1 MRFKI
6 FLLSSVFTTILI
18 SAFCQ
23 PQSLSNLRSKTITT
37 SPRQTL
43 DSLTIIPT
51 SIEIFRLSGKRLDTS
66 YYKIYNTD
74 LYWQK
79 SIDSIVIIRY
89 RVFPYNLGKTYVRLD
104 TTQAVKT
111 EDGQIVFN
119 YNPYSERQESL
130 LDFKGLDYNGSFAR
144 GISFGNNQDL
154 VLNSS
159 FNLQLAGDI
168 GEGIEILAAISDE
181 NIPIQPEGNTQQLQE
196 FDRIFIQLKKKNNKL
211 IAGDY
216 DLQRPNS
223 YFMNYFKR
231 LQGATFSNQSTLG
244 KGKLNTSASIAVS
257 RGQFTRNQ
265 IQQLEGNQ
273 GPYKLLGAQG
283 EQFIIVL
290 AGTEKVFLD
299 GQLMQ
304 RGIEYDYV
312 VDYNRGEII
321 FTNKRLITKDSRI
334 IIEFEYSDQSYLRS
348 FYAINTEYQQ
358 DKFRLYANIFNQA
371 DSRTSTGG
379 QDLSADQKRILSESG
394 DQTAL
399 FNSIDTSSFTS
410 TQVLYKLEERLLPCG
425 MADSILVYSTNP
437 DSAQYTAQFSFV
449 GIGRGNY
456 ILDNEQIANERVYRF
471 VGRNQFCQPQGD
483 YEPVIQL
490 LAPKQQQL
498 ITVGGEYKLSKT
510 SNLQTEVAISRNDQN
525 RFSRL
530 DAGDDAGLA
539 AFTTFNKQFKL
550 DSLWTLDANVSYEF
564 VQKTFQ
570 PLNPYRNPEF
580 LRDWSLTN
588 VQGFGTVE
596 KATENL
602 GSAGFS
608 LKKTFP
614 FREASARRNTSLR
627 DSLPFR
633 AVDAGGDS
641 LSRNNRTESTGNFI
655 LQYRFSGFT
664 RESLYNGNRH
674 FAKLYLNRA
683 GFEFDAEGSLLLADA
698 TDERSRFFRPHIS
711 LTKTFPK
718 LNNWKIGIQ
727 GEREQN
733 SRFETANDTL
743 TNASFYYNVYRAFLE
758 SPITEKFS
766 FGASLRQRE
775 DFAPL
780 GGDFIKSTV
789 ANEANVNGNWNIKRT
804 LQLAGNFT
812 YRKLRLLNNLLISE
826 QSSDSETFLGRT
838 DVNFTLWKGALRAN
852 NTYELGSGQEPRLE
866 FTFVRVRQGEGTHI
880 WLDSLYNNDGVI
892 QPNEMEIAPFQDL
905 ADFVRVNTFTNQYIR
920 TNYVNLNS
928 SLQFTPKAVWFNQKG
943 FRNFASKFSTQS
955 TLTINRK
962 TQDSDDISAWNP
974 FQLDIA
980 DTSLVSVSS
989 NIRNILFFNRA
1000 DPKYDLQIG
1009 NTSLSNKFVQTSGF
1023 ESRRNTERFF
1033 RSRVNASRSISLQF
1047 NLAQGARFSD
1057 SEFFDNRDYN
1067 ITYWNAEP
1075 QFTYL
1080 PSQSFRTILSYKYQ
1094 SDRNTLGETP
1104 ESSNQHNL
1112 TVEMTYNRTASTSL
1126 RLRASLVDIAFNG
1139 NPSSPVGFAILNGL
1153 QPGNNYLWNL
1163 SLDRQ
1168 LSKNLRLN
1176 LSYEGRKTGEARVV
1190 HVGRAQ
1196 VAAVF

>member
-1 MRFKI
+1 MKRV
-6 FLLSSVFTTILI
+6 LLQIILLC
-18 SAFCQ
+18 SLFPFAAAQ
-23 PQSLSNLRSKTITT
+23 QSLSNLRSKTIDTA
-37 SPRQTL
+37 PRQTL
-43 DSLTIIPT
+43 DSLTIIPN
-51 SIEIFRLSGKRLDTS
+51 SLEIFRLSGERLDTS
-66 YYKIYNTD
+66 FYTIYNTD
-74 LYWQK
+74 IHWRK
-79 SIDSIVIIRY
+79 PVDSLLIVRY

-104 TTQAVKT
+104 TTKAIQT
-111 EDGQIVFN
+111 EDGQIVFE
-119 YNPYSERQESL
+119 YNPYAENQENL

-168 GEGIEILAAISDE
+168 GEGIQILAAISDE
-181 NIPIQPEGNTQQLQE
+181 NIPIQPEGNTRQLQE
-196 FDRIFIQLKKKNNKL
+196 FDRIFIQLTKNNNKL

-231 LQGATFSNQSTLG
+231 LQGATFSNQSNIG
-244 KGKLNTSASIAVS
+244 KGKLNTSASVAIS
-257 RGQFTRNQ
+257 RGQFARNQ
-265 IQQLEGNQ
+265 IQQQEGNQ
-273 GPYKLLGAQG
+273 GPYKLLGSQG

-290 AGTEKVFLD
+290 AGTEKVWLD
-299 GQLMQ
+299 GQLLQ
-304 RGIEYDYV
+304 RGIEYDYII
-312 VDYNRGEII
+312 DYNRGEIT

-334 IIEFEYSDQSYLRS
+334 IIEFEYSDQNYLRS
-348 FYAINTEYQQ
+348 FYAVNTEYQQ
-358 DKFRLYANIFNQA
+358 GNFRLYGNIFNQA

-379 QDLSADQKRILSESG
+379 QNLSDAQKRLLIERG
-394 DQTAL
+394 DSIAL
-399 FNSIDTSSFTS
+399 FPSFDTLSFSPTR
-410 TQVLYKLEERLLPCG
+410 VLYKLEPVITSCITF
-425 MADSILVYSTNP
+425 DSVLIYSTNP
-437 DSAQYTAQFSFV
+437 DSAQYTARFSFV
-449 GIGRGNY
+449 GAGNGNY
-456 ILDNEQIANERVYRF
+456 VLDNEQIANERVYRF
-471 VGRNQFCQPQGD
+471 VEPDPITCQPRGD
-483 YEPVIQL
+483 YAPVTQL
-490 LAPKQQQL
+490 LAPRQQQL
-498 ITVGGEYKLSKT
+498 ITVGGEYKMSKT
-510 SNLQTEVAISRNDQN
+510 SALQTEVALSRNDLN
-525 RFSRL
+525 RFSSL
-530 DAGDDAGLA
+530 DANDDAGLA
-539 AFTTFNKQFKL
+539 AFTNFNKLFKI
-550 DSLWTLDANVSYEF
+550 DSLWSLELNGNYEF

-570 PLNPYRNPEF
+570 PINPYRNPEF
-580 LRDWSLTN
+580 LRDWGLTDI
-588 VQGFGTVE
+588 QGFGRVE

-608 LKKTFP
+608 LRKTGF
-614 FREASARRNTSLR
+614 SL
-627 DSLPFR
+627 
-633 AVDAGGDS
+633 
-641 LSRNNRTESTGNFI
+641 
-655 LQYRFSGFT
+655 LQYRFSLFN
-664 RESLYNGNRH
+664 RESLYNGTRH
-674 FAKLYLNRA
+674 YTKLNITHA
-683 GFEFDAEGSLLLADA
+683 GFELDAEGSLLNSTETLDGQGGNSPLGGRGA
-698 TDERSRFFRPHIS
+698 RFFRPRVS
-711 LTKTFPK
+711 LIKTFQQ

-727 GEREQN
+727 TESEQN
-733 SRFETANDTL
+733 SRFNTTSGGQGGDSL
-743 TNASFYYNVYRAFLE
+743 TSASFYYDVYRAFLE
-758 SPITEKFS
+758 SPVTEKFS
-766 FGASLRQRE
+766 FGASFRQRN
-775 DFAPL
+775 DYAPL
-780 GGDFIKSTV
+780 GEDFIKSNI
-789 ANEANVNGNWNIKRT
+789 ANEINVNGNWNIKRT

-812 YRKLRLLNNLLISE
+812 YRKLKLLNDLLVRE
-826 QSSDSETFLGRT
+826 QPSETFLGRT

-892 QPNEMEIAPFQDL
+892 QPNEMEIAPFQDI
-905 ADFVRVNTFTNQYIR
+905 ADYVRVNTFVNQYIR

-928 SLQFTPKAVWFNQKG
+928 SLQLTPKAIWFNQKG
-943 FRNFASKFSTQS
+943 IKNFLSKFSTQS

-962 TQDSDDISAWNP
+962 TLDAPDVSAWNP

-989 NIRNILFFNRA
+989 NMRNILFFNRA

-1023 ESRRNTERFF
+1023 ESRRNTEQFF
-1033 RSRVNASRSISLQF
+1033 RSRVNASRSVSLQM

-1067 ITYWNAEP
+1067 IEYWNVEP

-1094 SDRNTLGETP
+1094 QDQNTIGETP
-1104 ESSNQHNL
+1104 ESARQHNL
-1112 TVEMTYNRTASTSL
+1112 TVEMTYNQSASTSL
-1126 RLRASLVDIAFNG
+1126 RLRASLVDIAFDG

-1153 QPGNNYLWNL
+1153 QPGKNYLWNL

>member
-1 MRFKI
+1 LRFKK
-6 FLLSSVFTTILI
+6 LLLLNILI
-18 SAFCQ
+18 LFSSIAFCQ

-37 SPRQTL
+37 SPFQTL
-43 DSLTIIPT
+43 DSLTIIPH
-51 SIEIFRLSGKRLDTS
+51 SVEIFCLSGERLDTS

-74 LYWQK
+74 IHWQK
-79 SIDSIVIIRY
+79 LIDSVVVIRY
-89 RVFPYNLGKTYVRLD
+89 RVFPYNLGKNYVRLD
-104 TTQAVKT
+104 TTQSFKT
-111 EDGQIVFN
+111 EDGQVVFN
-119 YNPYSERQESL
+119 YNPYSERQENL

-181 NIPIQPEGNTQQLQE
+181 NIPIQPEGNTRQLQE
-196 FDRIFIQLKKKNNKL
+196 FDRIFIQLKKNNNKL

-231 LQGATFSNQSTLG
+231 LQGATFSNQSNIG
-244 KGKLNTSASIAVS
+244 KGKIISNASVAIS
-257 RGQFTRNQ
+257 RGQFARNQ
-265 IQQLEGNQ
+265 IQQQEGNQ
-273 GPYKLLGAQG
+273 GPYKLLGVQG

-304 RGIEYDYV
+304 RGIEYDYII
-312 VDYNRGEII
+312 DYNRGEIT
-321 FTNKRLITKDSRI
+321 FTNRRLITKDSRI

-379 QDLSADQKRILSESG
+379 QALSADQKRILRERG
-394 DQTAL
+394 DSIAL
-399 FNSIDTSSFTS
+399 FRSIDTLSFTPTRVS
-410 TQVLYKLEERLLPCG
+410 YKLDNRVFACSNV
-425 MADSILVYSTNP
+425 DSILVYSTNP
-437 DSAQYTAQFSFV
+437 DSAQFTAQFSFV
-449 GIGRGNY
+449 GTGRGNY
-456 ILDNEQIANERVYRF
+456 VLDNEQIANERVFRF
-471 VGRNQFCQPQGD
+471 MAPDPLTCQPRGD

-498 ITVGGEYKLSKT
+498 ITVGGEYKISKN
-510 SNLQTEVAISRNDQN
+510 SNVQTEVAISRNDLN

-530 DAGDDAGLA
+530 DKQDDAGLA
-539 AFTTFNKQFKL
+539 AFTTFTKQFQL
-550 DSLWTLDANVSYEF
+550 DSLWSLELNGNYEL

-580 LRDWSLTN
+580 LRDWGLTD
-588 VQGFGTVE
+588 VQGFGLE
-596 KATENL
+596 RIAKATENL
-602 GSAGFS
+602 GGTGFS
-608 LKKTFP
+608 LVNK
-614 FREASARRNTSLR
+614 
-627 DSLPFR
+627 
-633 AVDAGGDS
+633 
-641 LSRNNRTESTGNFI
+641 NFGQ
-655 LQYRFSGFT
+655 LQYRVNIFN
-664 RESLYNGNRH
+664 RESFYNGIRH
-674 FAKLYLNRA
+674 YTRLYFNHA
-683 GFEFDAEGSLLLADA
+683 GFELNAEGSLLSANA
-698 TDERSRFFRPHIS
+698 TDEQSRFFRPRVS
-711 LTKTFPK
+711 LTKVFSK

-727 GEREQN
+727 AEREQN
-733 SRFETANDTL
+733 SRFTNLTDTL
-743 TNASFYYNVYRAFLE
+743 TRASFYYNVYRAFLE
-758 SPITEKFS
+758 SPNTEKFS

-780 GGDFIKSTV
+780 GDDFVKSV
-789 ANEANVNGNWNIKRT
+789 IANEVNVNGNWNIKRT

-812 YRKLRLLNNLLISE
+812 YRELNPLTNLLV
-826 QSSDSETFLGRT
+826 SDQASETFLGRT
-838 DVNFTLWKGALRAN
+838 DVNFTFWKGALRAN

-866 FTFVRVRQGEGTHI
+866 FTYVRVRQGEGTHI
-880 WLDSLYNNDGVI
+880 WLDSLYNKDGVI

-905 ADFVRVNTFTNQYIR
+905 ADYVRVNTFTNQYIR

-928 SLQFTPKAVWFNQKG
+928 SLQLTPKALWFNQKG
-943 FRNFASKFSTQS
+943 LKNFLSRFSTQS

-962 TQDSDDISAWNP
+962 TQDSPDVSAWNP
-974 FQLDIA
+974 FQLDVA

-989 NIRNILFFNRA
+989 NIRNLLFFNRA

-1033 RSRVNASRSISLQF
+1033 RSRVNASRSVSLQC

-1067 ITYWNAEP
+1067 IEYWNAEP

-1080 PSQSFRTILSYKYQ
+1080 PSPSFRTIVSYKYQ
-1094 SDRNTLGETP
+1094 REHNTLTETP
-1104 ESSNQHNL
+1104 ESAKQHHFSL
-1112 TVEMTYNRTASTSL
+1112 EMTYNRTASTSL
-1126 RLRASLVDIAFNG
+1126 RLRASLVDIAFTG